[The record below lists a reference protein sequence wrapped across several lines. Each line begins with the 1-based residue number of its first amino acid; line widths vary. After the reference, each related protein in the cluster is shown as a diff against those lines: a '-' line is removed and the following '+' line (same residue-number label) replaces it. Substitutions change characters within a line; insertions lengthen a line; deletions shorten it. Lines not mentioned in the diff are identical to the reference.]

1 MSVRQFARIRGCS
14 HESVRLAILDGRLVK
29 AVVYDA
35 KGAPKITDPGLA
47 MRELDATTDP
57 SRMPPAQ
64 QRKVE
69 ERQAMERAA
78 SGGGDASDG
87 GARVFVLSDE
97 AARERHW
104 KANIAE
110 LEYRVRSGELV
121 PVSEVEAKFVDAV
134 TAAKTKL
141 LGVPTRIR
149 QQLPHIAAEDIEAI
163 KRLVREAL
171 EDLAYGR

>member
-1 MSVRQFARIRGCS
+1 M
-14 HESVRLAILDGRLVK
+14 AILDGRLVK

-35 KGAPKITDPGLA
+35 RGAPKISDPDLA
-47 MRELDATTDP
+47 MRELDAATDT

-69 ERQAMERAA
+69 ERQARERGAA
-78 SGGGDASDG
+78 GEG
-87 GARVFVLSDE
+87 GATESGPRLFVLSDE

-121 PVSEVEAKFVDAV
+121 PVSEVEAKFLDAV
-134 TAAKTKL
+134 TAARTKL
-141 LGVPTRIR
+141 QGVPTRIR
-149 QQLPHIAAEDIEAI
+149 QQLPHIAADDIEAI